1 MSDPTSPVQAVQ
13 ASPDPDAP
21 LPSLF
26 GQGAS
31 FASFAPP
38 VGAWQCALCREAIP
52 TPGICSPCGERGPRK
67 AHERKMQV
75 ARETVPAHFAWAA
88 FGSRELA
95 QRCSVTAID
104 AVQALF
110 GRRLP
115 TGLVLRGPSGAGKTS
130 LACAVL
136 ARIHSVAW
144 DSPAPVVDRAA
155 RAYYVSVPEL
165 RSQLLE
171 WRRGTEAPLLL
182 RRAREATVLVLD
194 DLDNVARTE
203 IADLMS
209 SRHEHDRTT
218 ILTTWLTREECA
230 DAWGERLTRRAY
242 ETVIEC

>member
-1 MSDPTSPVQAVQ
+1 
-13 ASPDPDAP
+13 
-21 LPSLF
+21 
-26 GQGAS
+26 
-31 FASFAPP
+31 
-38 VGAWQCALCREAIP
+38 
-52 TPGICSPCGERGPRK
+52 
-67 AHERKMQV
+67 MQV